1 MRKTPDKAPQRPTIF
16 YYGDQTSPPLGQTG
30 PATFRVPVRPTAET
44 TGVLDAIAVSPSYFP
59 AMGLA
64 SMAGRVLS
72 DTTQASDCRVGVINQ
87 EAAERYFGGHA
98 VGGAVI
104 DGSGQRTR
112 IIGVVPSRMLGTSQ
126 RRVEPALYLPMDQ
139 DFHPRMTLIL
149 DTRDASAA
157 LVASVQRALGAVEGA
172 GAPPAVRTLDEHLS
186 RTALAPQRIA
196 TLLVGASA
204 LLALCLGGLGLYG
217 ALADSARQRRREIAV
232 RIALGAQSWRVI
244 RQVLAEGVRLAGAGM
259 CAGTIGALLI
269 SRELGRISPGA
280 DAVAVWVWLAAPA
293 ILIVAVAVASVVPAR
308 RALSVSPLTI
318 MRDS

>member
-1 MRKTPDKAPQRPTIF
+1 
-16 YYGDQTSPPLGQTG
+16 
-30 PATFRVPVRPTAET
+30 
-44 TGVLDAIAVSPSYFP
+44 
-59 AMGLA
+59 MGLA
-64 SMAGRVLS
+64 PIAGRVLS
-72 DTTQASDCRVGVINQ
+72 DTPEASGCRVGVINQ

-98 VGGAVI
+98 VGGSVI
-104 DGSGQRTR
+104 DGSGRRTS
-112 IIGVVPSRMLGTSQ
+112 ILGVVPSRMLGTSQ

-157 LVASVQRALGAVEGA
+157 LVASVRRALGAVTGGA
-172 GAPPAVRTLDEHLS
+172 APPVVRTLDEHLS

-217 ALADSARQRRREIAV
+217 ALADSARQRRHEIAV
-232 RIALGAQSWRVI
+232 RLALGAQSWRVI
-244 RQVLAEGVRLAGAGM
+244 RQVLAEGIRLAGAGM
-259 CAGTIGALLI
+259 CVGTIAALLA

-280 DAVAVWVWLAAPA
+280 DAVALWVWLAAPA

-308 RALSVSPLTI
+308 RALSVSPLMI